1 MNNRKKFIILPDYI
15 TFLFRMLRISFF
27 LLLTCLWTYTIKA
40 QTTAPKYSNEF
51 LKLGVGADAA
61 GMGNT
66 RIGIANDVTSGYWN
80 PAGIAFIEEPQLALM
95 HNEYFAGIAKY
106 DYGAYAMPLQDN
118 RYFGASFLRFAIDDI
133 PNTLNFKDGNSFN
146 YDKITSFS
154 VADMALLLT
163 YAQKFQD
170 QLALG
175 ANLKIIH
182 RKIGDFANAW
192 GFGIDIGARYSNEK
206 FHAGVILKDVTTTF
220 NAWTFNTE
228 LFEDVFAQTGNEIP
242 QNSIELTLPSLN
254 FGAGYTLGDK
264 EKWAATFAL
273 DFQTNFDG
281 KRNVL
286 ANISRVSFDPHLGL
300 EGTFKNIVFLR
311 AGVMNFQK
319 LTNLDNKKVISVYP
333 TAGIGF
339 NIMNFAQID
348 YALSNIGNLKQN
360 LYSHI
365 FSLRLNLGKI
375 LQKNY

>member
-1 MNNRKKFIILPDYI
+1 MLKLSLLVIISLCFVGVYG
-15 TFLFRMLRISFF
+15 
-27 LLLTCLWTYTIKA
+27 
-40 QTTAPKYSNEF
+40 QTSAPKYSNEF

-66 RIGIANDVTSGYWN
+66 RIGIANDVTAGYWN
-80 PAGIAFIEEPQLALM
+80 PAGIAFLEEPQVALM

-106 DYGAYAMPLQDN
+106 DYGAFAMPLQEN
-118 RYFGASFLRFAIDDI
+118 RYFGASFLRFGIDDI
-133 PNTLNFKDGNSFN
+133 PNTLNFKDGNAFN

-170 QLALG
+170 NLSFG
-175 ANLKIIH
+175 ANLKIIN
-182 RKIGDFANAW
+182 RQIGDFATAW
-192 GFGIDIGARYSNEK
+192 GFGLDLGARYSNEK
-206 FHAGVILKDVTTTF
+206 FHAGVVLRDVTTTF

-228 LFEDVFAQTGNEIP
+228 LFEEAFAQTGNEIP
-242 QNSIELTLPSLN
+242 QNSIELTLPSMN

-264 EKWAATFAL
+264 EKFAATVAL

-286 ANISRVSFDPHLGL
+286 ANISRVSFDPHLGV
-300 EGTFKNIVFLR
+300 EGVFKNIVFLR
-311 AGVMNFQK
+311 GGVMNFQR
-319 LTNLDNKKVISVYP
+319 LSNLDNKKVVSVYP

-339 NIMNFAQID
+339 NIVNVAQVD

-365 FSLRLNLGKI
+365 FSIRINLGKI
-375 LQKNY
+375 LQKNNY

>member
-1 MNNRKKFIILPDYI
+1 MLKIHIF
-15 TFLFRMLRISFF
+15 FSLFVICFF
-27 LLLTCLWTYTIKA
+27 STQA
-40 QTTAPKYSNEF
+40 QTSAPKYSNEF

-80 PAGIAFIEEPQLALM
+80 PAGIAFMEEPQLAFM

-106 DYGAYAMPLQDN
+106 DYGAFAMPLQDN
-118 RYFGASFLRFAIDDI
+118 RYFGASFLRFGIDDI
-133 PNTLNFKDGNSFN
+133 PNTLNFKDGNAFN

-154 VADMALLLT
+154 VADMALLLS

-170 QLALG
+170 QLAFG
-175 ANLKIIH
+175 TNLKIIH
-182 RKIGDFANAW
+182 RQIGDFATAW
-192 GFGIDIGARYSNEK
+192 GFGLDLGARYSNKK
-206 FHAGVILKDVTTTF
+206 FHAGVVLRDVTTTF

-228 LFEDVFAQTGNEIP
+228 LFEDAFVQTGNEIP

-254 FGAGYTLGDK
+254 FGAGYTFGEK
-264 EKWAATFAL
+264 EKFAATAAL
-273 DFQTNFDG
+273 DFVTNFDG

-286 ANISRVSFDPHLGL
+286 ANLSRVSFDPHFGV
-300 EGTFKNIVFLR
+300 EGVFKNIVFLR
-311 AGVMNFQK
+311 AGVMNFQR
-319 LTNLDNKKVISVYP
+319 LTNIDNKKVISIYP

-339 NIMNFAQID
+339 NILNVAHID

-365 FSLRLNLGKI
+365 FSLRINLGRI
-375 LQKNY
+375 LQKNNY